1 MDARTL
7 GSIALLVAGLAG
19 AGIPRTAEAA
29 TCDAL
34 VGRWAWF
41 TGGVVSINADGTI
54 RHDPGND
61 GTWECTDRARGQATL
76 RWRIGGYVNR
86 LALSGDG
93 RALSSTDPTQSYV
106 TARKVDA
113 PRPAEA
119 PRRPEPEAPK
129 TKTPEPPRRADA
141 EAPKAKP
148 PESPPRS
155 GPEVAKAQDSGG
167 AARYLGTG
175 PARRRA
181 LRRHRVPE
189 PGRRHVIV
197 QGAAYRHAGP
207 QDPGLLG

>member
-1 MDARTL
+1 MDARPL

-155 GPEVAKAQDSGG
+155 GPEVAKPKTPEAPRDTSAPAPT
-167 AARYLGTG
+167 AAVPCVGTR
-175 PARRRA
+175 ARA
-181 LRRHRVPE
+181 WASTRHRA
-189 PGRRHVIV
+189 R
-197 QGAAYRHAGP
+197 
-207 QDPGLLG
+207 

>member
-7 GSIALLVAGLAG
+7 GSIALLVAGTGRGRA
-19 AGIPRTAEAA
+19 PRRGAEAA
-29 TCDAL
+29 TCDAI

-76 RWRIGGYVNR
+76 RWRVGGYVNR

-119 PRRPEPEAPK
+119 PRRPGPEAPR
-129 TKTPEPPRRADA
+129 TQAPEPPRRADA
-141 EAPKAKP
+141 EGPKGKPPEPARRAEPEAPKAQP
-148 PESPPRS
+148 PGSPPRS
-155 GPEVAKAQDSGG
+155 WARAREAAACGGPG
-167 AARYLGTG
+167 
-175 PARRRA
+175 
-181 LRRHRVPE
+181 
-189 PGRRHVIV
+189 
-197 QGAAYRHAGP
+197 
-207 QDPGLLG
+207 